1 MDFIKDFVEESN
13 EMKQKVTDQWK
24 EIIKCIDELG
34 DYSTD
39 EINRFLNSIT
49 ESEKQD
55 LRDRFKESFTGIP
68 DDNTFKL
75 EVLSVLGKLG
85 IQIDADE
92 VDVDEDD
99 KDVIVDIYT
108 DEDDDINNQLC
119 YFHNIEVDDYT
130 SDSID
135 DEIKNVITEIES
147 FSNQL

>member
-13 EMKQKVTDQWK
+13 EMKQKVIDQWK
-24 EIIKCIDELG
+24 EIIECIDELG
-34 DYSTD
+34 NYSTD
-39 EINRFLNSIT
+39 EINRFLNSVT

-68 DDNTFKL
+68 DDNAFKL

-85 IQIDADE
+85 VQI
-92 VDVDEDD
+92 DVDEDD